1 MGLMSYIGEQFHKP
15 TGFGGRLAT
24 FVMNKQN
31 WRQYAE
37 TESVLELRDTDSVLD
52 IGFGNG
58 YLLNRLAGR
67 YNCRFYGVDISPDML
82 AAASHRNRKHIGG
95 GKMTLSL
102 GSAEQTGLP
111 DGLIDKA
118 YTVNTAYFW
127 SSLDAGLSEIWR
139 VLKPGGVFVNTVYSK
154 AMLDDL
160 PVTKSGYAKYE
171 IDEYLKVGAHNEF
184 SVKVRPIVEGRS
196 YSIIYTKQEIGG

>member
-1 MGLMSYIGEQFHKP
+1 MGLMSYIGKQFHKP

-24 FVMNKQN
+24 FVMNRQN
-31 WRQYAE
+31 WRQYVG
-37 TESVLELRDTDSVLD
+37 TEAALTLRDTDSVFD

-67 YNCRFYGVDISPDML
+67 YNCRFYGIDISPDML
-82 AAASHRNRKHIGG
+82 AAASRRNKKHIDG
-95 GKMTLSL
+95 GKMSLSL
-102 GSAEQTGLP
+102 GSAEQTGLA
-111 DGLIDKA
+111 DGLLDKA

-154 AMLDDL
+154 AMLDGL

-171 IDEYLKVGAHNEF
+171 IDEYLKAGARNGF
-184 SVKVRPIVEGRS
+184 SATARPIIEGRS
-196 YSIIYTKQEIGG
+196 YTIIYTKFAEG